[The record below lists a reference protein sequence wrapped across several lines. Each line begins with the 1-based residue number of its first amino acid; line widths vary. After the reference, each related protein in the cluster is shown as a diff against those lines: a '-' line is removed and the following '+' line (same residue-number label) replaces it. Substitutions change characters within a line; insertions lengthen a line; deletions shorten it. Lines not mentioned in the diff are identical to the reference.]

1 MDTLTRLRQG
11 SVADLVILSTILYGY
26 SYEEYIQS
34 WRVCRSIF
42 DMEEPVVREVYNGFY
57 NELNQDNKWK

>member
-11 SVADLVILSTILYGY
+11 THADRVMAHSIKYGY
-26 SYEEYIQS
+26 SYEEYVGC
-34 WRVCRSIF
+34 WKRAREIF
-42 DMEEPVVREVYNGFY
+42 DMEEPVVREVYNEFY